1 MVPKEKLLV
10 YHYIDAFPW
19 MQWSKFFT
27 GETAIRVK
35 LVEPHN
41 LLSCI
46 VTVCSWLG
54 PDNYNHVSN
63 LGRETLQQLSSLKS
77 VYHPILKKN
86 IEVIVRGVADGCQ
99 RRSITGSSSAS
110 SCYPIPESP
119 EHQKQL
125 GDMRVICNEH
135 NNSVMNGH
143 LWRTER
149 RKGATTHQTLKST
162 KRKMRIY
169 QNISVNCFR

>member
-19 MQWSKFFT
+19 MQWSKCFT

-41 LLSCI
+41 LLSSI

-63 LGRETLQQLSSLKS
+63 LGRETLQLQKPDKFACLTM
-77 VYHPILKKN
+77 KN
-86 IEVIVRGVADGCQ
+86 
-99 RRSITGSSSAS
+99 SIFA
-110 SCYPIPESP
+110 
-119 EHQKQL
+119 HA
-125 GDMRVICNEH
+125 IC
-135 NNSVMNGH
+135 
-143 LWRTER
+143 
-149 RKGATTHQTLKST
+149 
-162 KRKMRIY
+162 I
-169 QNISVNCFR
+169 F

>member
-41 LLSCI
+41 LLSSI

-63 LGRETLQQLSSLKS
+63 LGQETL
-77 VYHPILKKN
+77 
-86 IEVIVRGVADGCQ
+86 
-99 RRSITGSSSAS
+99 
-110 SCYPIPESP
+110 
-119 EHQKQL
+119 
-125 GDMRVICNEH
+125 
-135 NNSVMNGH
+135 
-143 LWRTER
+143 
-149 RKGATTHQTLKST
+149 
-162 KRKMRIY
+162 
-169 QNISVNCFR
+169 